1 MNLYPTGVD
10 NLMGTRQDVPMT
22 ETETRRHYKVLGTTE
37 DGDGCHCC
45 GRTNLKVYVAMEPVE
60 GGPVVLFGTTCAAKM
75 EKVTVKEIRD
85 EVKAV
90 EAAAREAAR
99 QARQAAAAIEDA
111 AFKAWVLETY
121 GLAIDQTSDLWGKVE
136 GKTPFQIRQEFNAR

>member
-1 MNLYPTGVD
+1 
-10 NLMGTRQDVPMT
+10 MT

-85 EVKAV
+85 EIKA
-90 EAAAREAAR
+90 ADQAARDNAR
-99 QARQAAAAIEDA
+99 KLRAWAAAIEEA
-111 AFKAWVLETY
+111 AFCAWVLETY
-121 GLAIDQTSDLWGKVE
+121 GLEIDQTADLWDKVE
-136 GKTPFQIRQEFNAR
+136 GKTPFQIRQEFNATRG